1 MSEAEIGRT
10 SLMEHDCPV
19 TGFGD
24 NSMECK
30 AGGHKKPKLNRLQ
43 RLSVEGEN
51 LASLKP
57 TLSHSPSGINYHQ
70 RSVPARVV
78 LVLHS
83 PYLPQCLAMGRGAGA
98 LKETPV

>member
-1 MSEAEIGRT
+1 MREAEMGRT
-10 SLMEHDCPV
+10 RLMEHDCPV

-30 AGGHKKPKLNRLQ
+30 AGGHKKSKPNRLQ
-43 RLSVEGEN
+43 RLSMQGEN

-70 RSVPARVV
+70 RNVSARVV
-78 LVLHS
+78 LVLHL

-98 LKETPV
+98 LKKILV

>member
-1 MSEAEIGRT
+1 MGRT

-24 NSMECK
+24 KSMECK

-57 TLSHSPSGINYHQ
+57 TLSHSPSGFNYHQ
-70 RSVPARVV
+70 RSVSARVV
-78 LVLHS
+78 LVLHL
-83 PYLPQCLAMGRGAGA
+83 PCLPQCLTMGCGAGS
-98 LKETPV
+98 LKGILV